1 MFFFFSNNWQYFGS
15 TWRQKLIWE
24 LQISLEKW
32 PIAAGKKKNTIA
44 LEVHSWIGKKK
55 WHLFHKSHYLSQVLS
70 LGGAWLIISECLELS
85 VFLVLSVLHMF
96 TVTPTFSFI
105 LAWISE
111 LFRSRSGFWMQKPSN
126 DQILI
131 TSTKQIWTISSEQW
145 KPLHR

>member
-1 MFFFFSNNWQYFGS
+1 MFFLPIIGNILGAPGDKSSYENYRFPWKNG
-15 TWRQKLIWE
+15 L
-24 LQISLEKW
+24 LQQE
-32 PIAAGKKKNTIA
+32 KKKNTIA

-55 WHLFHKSHYLSQVLS
+55 WHLFYKSHYLSQVLS

-85 VFLVLSVLHMF
+85 VFLVLSLLHMF